1 MTIWARGRFG
11 SAMLALTLA
20 LMTGPIM
27 AQAQQKVL
35 RVVPQGE
42 VKVFDPHQSQV
53 NLTSMHAG
61 LVYDTLFSWDAD
73 MVARP
78 QMVER
83 WTVSDD
89 RLLYTFTL
97 RAGLK
102 FSDGSPVTTRDA
114 IATLKRLFLRDSQ
127 IQSLAQ
133 RVASLES
140 IDDSTFTL
148 GLKEPFRF
156 VEFLLGGSNGIAG
169 AIMREK
175 EAMTDPYTP
184 ITEVIGS
191 GPFRFVKSE
200 YRPGAKLVY
209 EKNPFYV
216 ARTEPAS
223 GFSGGKLAK
232 LDRIEFIIIPD
243 ATVAIAAL
251 RNGEVDFIDS
261 PSLDVVPTVADDPN
275 IVVREVWPIETYA
288 VLRPNSIQPPFNN
301 VKARLALAYMSDQ
314 REYMTAAYGDPKY
327 WRECYAYWVCGSPNG
342 IEVGSEDF
350 RHPNLEKARQLMI
363 ESGYK
368 GEKVVLIGGADV
380 PAYNTLTLVTA
391 DRLKKIG
398 ISVDLQLSDWG
409 SVSARR
415 AKKDPPEQGGWN
427 LFHTSANGAQL
438 ASPLVSPSTIMTC
451 DGKNF
456 VGWPCDEKEEA
467 LRQQYIQETD
477 PERQNALV
485 EAMHRRLWE
494 VVPYVPLGQLK
505 QPFLWRKNISGVLKA
520 NTLVFWNIEK
530 N

>member
-11 SAMLALTLA
+11 SAMRALTLT
-20 LMTGPIM
+20 LVTGPVM

-209 EKNPFYV
+209 EK
-216 ARTEPAS
+216 T
-223 GFSGGKLAK
+223 
-232 LDRIEFIIIPD
+232 
-243 ATVAIAAL
+243 
-251 RNGEVDFIDS
+251 
-261 PSLDVVPTVADDPN
+261 PSTSRAP
-275 IVVREVWPIETYA
+275 
-288 VLRPNSIQPPFNN
+288 IQP
-301 VKARLALAYMSDQ
+301 A
-314 REYMTAAYGDPKY
+314 
-327 WRECYAYWVCGSPNG
+327 
-342 IEVGSEDF
+342 
-350 RHPNLEKARQLMI
+350 
-363 ESGYK
+363 
-368 GEKVVLIGGADV
+368 
-380 PAYNTLTLVTA
+380 
-391 DRLKKIG
+391 
-398 ISVDLQLSDWG
+398 
-409 SVSARR
+409 
-415 AKKDPPEQGGWN
+415 
-427 LFHTSANGAQL
+427 
-438 ASPLVSPSTIMTC
+438 ASPAANWPRSTASSLSSFRTRRSRSLRCATARSISSTRPAWMSCRRSPMTPTSWSVRC
-451 DGKNF
+451 
-456 VGWPCDEKEEA
+456 
-467 LRQQYIQETD
+467 
-477 PERQNALV
+477 
-485 EAMHRRLWE
+485 
-494 VVPYVPLGQLK
+494 GQSR
-505 QPFLWRKNISGVLKA
+505 PTRCCVLTA
-520 NTLVFWNIEK
+520 SNRPSIT
-530 N
+530 

>member
-1 MTIWARGRFG
+1 MQKERAMTIWARGWFG

-20 LMTGPIM
+20 LMTGPVI
-27 AQAQQKVL
+27 AEVQQKVL

-53 NLTSMHAG
+53 NLSSMHAA

-73 MVARP
+73 MAARP

-89 RLLYTFTL
+89 KLLYTFTL
-97 RAGLK
+97 RSGLQ
-102 FSDGSPVTTRDA
+102 FSEGSPVTTRDV

-140 IDDSTFTL
+140 IDDRTFTL

-169 AIMREK
+169 GIMREK

-200 YRPGAKLVY
+200 YRSGAKLVY

-232 LDRIEFIIIPD
+232 VDRIEFIIIPD

-261 PSLDVVPTVADDPN
+261 PSLDVVPTIANDPN
-275 IVVREVWPIETYA
+275 IVVREVWPNRD
-288 VLRPNSIQPPFNN
+288 LRG
-301 VKARLALAYMSDQ
+301 
-314 REYMTAAYGDPKY
+314 AA
-327 WRECYAYWVCGSPNG
+327 S
-342 IEVGSEDF
+342 
-350 RHPNLEKARQLMI
+350 
-363 ESGYK
+363 
-368 GEKVVLIGGADV
+368 
-380 PAYNTLTLVTA
+380 
-391 DRLKKIG
+391 
-398 ISVDLQLSDWG
+398 
-409 SVSARR
+409 
-415 AKKDPPEQGGWN
+415 
-427 LFHTSANGAQL
+427 
-438 ASPLVSPSTIMTC
+438 
-451 DGKNF
+451 
-456 VGWPCDEKEEA
+456 
-467 LRQQYIQETD
+467 
-477 PERQNALV
+477 
-485 EAMHRRLWE
+485 
-494 VVPYVPLGQLK
+494 
-505 QPFLWRKNISGVLKA
+505 
-520 NTLVFWNIEK
+520 
-530 N
+530 